1 MIPIYQEAPE
11 SLIMIY
17 DNKQPASD
25 VTGGG
30 VRPLGE
36 KLPDNF
42 KVKAPGGST
51 RGTTY
56 NLTGA
61 IELHRLALEDFA
73 QLERRAEQINEVIIN
88 TTCSIN
94 DEDKEV
100 R

>member
-56 NLTGA
+56 KLTGA